1 MGGRGGGF
9 RGGGRGG
16 PPRGRGGGA
25 PRGRGG
31 GGRGFKKSGPDD
43 PRISSEVQIFI
54 EGLPPNT
61 QIPELKNFFS
71 GAGEIKMDRL
81 TKQPRIWLYHDKGS
95 QQDCHIDAK
104 LNPLRWL
111 CSQKSCLLRCV
122 LFMFLCFLFEFLSW
136 HWGGRAWS
144 IDFLEFYEPQGT
156 IGFPARIALLINIP
170 KGFSSKMTLEVAKI
184 GLKKNPLSTC
194 FKHMYLLNLMLF
206 AQK

>member
-95 QQDCHIDAK
+95 QQDCHIDSK
-104 LNPLRWL
+104 LFIKVKFKILIFKIVMLPEVF
-111 CSQKSCLLRCV
+111 CLNYV
-122 LFMFLCFLFEFLSW
+122 TKYLFMFLLS
-136 HWGGRAWS
+136 
-144 IDFLEFYEPQGT
+144 F
-156 IGFPARIALLINIP
+156 
-170 KGFSSKMTLEVAKI
+170 
-184 GLKKNPLSTC
+184 
-194 FKHMYLLNLMLF
+194 
-206 AQK
+206 